1 MLAEIKEQTSTI
13 SSKTMTLDPN
23 FGTIDPA
30 DVFTS
35 NEYVGDEEGT
45 YFAGGEIAFNEY
57 SPEDDK
63 DAYDSEADIYEP
75 DVFENF
81 DDWGRLR

>member
-1 MLAEIKEQTSTI
+1 
-13 SSKTMTLDPN
+13 MTLDPN

-35 NEYVGDEEGT
+35 DEYVGDEEGT

-57 SPEDDK
+57 SPEDDNE
-63 DAYDSEADIYEP
+63 DMYEP
-75 DVFENF
+75 DVFENL
-81 DDWGRLR
+81 DDWGQLR